1 MLARLFSKCF
11 KLGFSSTR
19 TKNFQVYKLDLE
31 KAEELQIKSPTFAG
45 TRDQIV
51 NICWIIEKAKELK
64 KKKKYFCFIEYAK
77 ACNYVDYNK
86 LENSERDGNTRP
98 PYLSLEKPVFRS
110 RSNS

>member
-51 NICWIIEKAKELK
+51 NIPWIMEKAREFQESI
-64 KKKKYFCFIEYAK
+64 YFGFTDYAISLWPC
-77 ACNYVDYNK
+77 ASQQTVD
-86 LENSERDGNTRP
+86 NS
-98 PYLSLEKPVFRS
+98 
-110 RSNS
+110 